1 MMVSLPSPN
10 KVIERRIKIG
20 LVVRTSNLPRNPYC
34 PSARYPILDY
44 PFTFTVKLYVIWT

>member
-20 LVVRTSNLPRNPYC
+20 LVVRTSNLPRIPYC
-34 PSARYPILDY
+34 PSARCPILDY
-44 PFTFTVKLYVIWT
+44 PLTFTVNIFGD